1 MTITKTSVNYSIS
14 DSLENGW
21 NISGNMN
28 TADTETSITL
38 FIKKDP
44 EESKGTESPKTNS
57 EIGNYFWRRSDRVNV
72 SYSIA
77 NDADEANFLAT
88 CKKIVEEAI
97 SAK

>member
-38 FIKKDP
+38 FIKDIT
-44 EESKGTESPKTNS
+44 S
-57 EIGNYFWRRSDRVNV
+57 YFSRR
-72 SYSIA
+72 Y
-77 NDADEANFLAT
+77 
-88 CKKIVEEAI
+88 
-97 SAK
+97 

>member
-38 FIKKDP
+38 FIKKDS

-57 EIGNYFWRRSDRVNV
+57 EIGNYFWRKSDRVNV

-77 NDADEANFLAT
+77 DETDEADFLAT

-97 SAK
+97 SAE